1 MDVENFLI
9 GDYKLRVEYLTSH
22 FTRMWTRFSF
32 FLTIETALFG
42 ALLYSGDRYGWPGKT
57 AYIAPLGLLASLLWY
72 IFGAEDRVLVL
83 VYRQQVKDAAEEI
96 KKRDGE
102 LSKYRYVGEI
112 EKTIKDMKT
121 SKQLKQHIF
130 AWRHPSMSV
139 TTLAAIVPF
148 VLCLLWIALLA
159 CAASKG
165 SGVCCLLNLS
175 MRGSLRCLEKTGLI
189 SMAIAGSPSLV
200 LKRVHT

>member
-165 SGVCCLLNLS
+165 SGVCC
-175 MRGSLRCLEKTGLI
+175 
-189 SMAIAGSPSLV
+189 
-200 LKRVHT
+200 